1 MKTTIASLSR
11 EIVTEADA
19 YLYLENMRWHG
30 TPVCPKCATTD
41 IRYVEPTNGVSR
53 TGGR

>member
-30 TPVCPKCATTD
+30 MPVCPKHH
-41 IRYVEPTNGVSR
+41 
-53 TGGR
+53 